1 MTRKRVKEDRSQG
14 SRFQLKMDSSRQR
27 EIAGLALFA
36 FGGLALLVLLHITPT
51 VLSDRVAQL
60 LRVFFGWGAF
70 ALPLA
75 AFVAAGFLLRRGK
88 DKPSGIAWGRVFAAE
103 IFFAAALAM
112 LHLFTP
118 TADGAALADKG
129 EGGGFV
135 GWAIGN
141 ALSSVIGDIGAGV
154 LLGLLALFTLP
165 ALIGLSASHLRQW
178 SESLADRAEQARRVP
193 HPVRAVRPSRVKVA
207 PSDSSSLTG
216 VEEAPDVEEELEP
229 ETEEEEALRERPV
242 FGSKPVEHPTP
253 TLTHPVLSP
262 RRSARRR
269 TMELPPID
277 LLSESNEAKYGE
289 VDAKSKE
296 ATIIET
302 LANFGIPDAKII
314 QTSVGPTVTQFGLD
328 PGFIERRASDGQIR
342 RRKVSVNRIT
352 ALQHDLELALAAAPI
367 RIEAPVP
374 GRPVVGVE
382 VPNQA
387 ISVVSLRG
395 VLDTEVFKKKKTAL
409 RIALGRDV
417 SGAPIATDMGNMPH
431 LLIAGATGSG
441 KSVCINTIIAC
452 LLFNNSPDDLRLL
465 MVDPKRVELVSFN
478 GIPHLLGPVIVNV
491 EEVVAALRWVV
502 EEMDGRFKL
511 FAKTGVR
518 NIEAYNEKATDSSMP
533 YIVVLIDELAD
544 LMLAAPDET
553 EKLLTRLAQLARATG
568 IHLVIATQR
577 PSVDVVTGLIKANFP
592 ARIAFSVTS
601 GVDSRVVL
609 DTPGAEKLLGRG
621 DMLYM
626 ASDSSKLQRL
636 QGCFVSDDELARLVN
651 FWREKAIMEMRDVIS
666 EPPWKIAEEG
676 AAKNGGGDEM
686 VEKATKLIRESAGDT
701 ASISWLQR
709 KLGIGYPRA
718 ARLMDQLEE
727 LRIVGPDPGGGKA
740 RTVLPPPASPDGGRT
755 KKKK

>member
-36 FGGLALLVLLHITPT
+36 FGGLALLVLLHVTPT
-51 VLSDRVAQL
+51 ALSDRAAQV

-75 AFVAAGFLLRRGK
+75 AFVASGFLLRRGK
-88 DKPSGIAWGRVFAAE
+88 AKRGGIAWGRIFAAE

-129 EGGGFV
+129 EGGGFI
-135 GWAIGN
+135 GWAISN
-141 ALSSVIGDIGAGV
+141 ALTSVLGDIGAGV
-154 LLGLLALFTLP
+154 LLGILALFTLP
-165 ALIGLSASHLRQW
+165 AIIGLSVSHLREW

-193 HPVRAVRPSRVKVA
+193 RPARAVRPSRVKLSPSLDSA
-207 PSDSSSLTG
+207 PE
-216 VEEAPDVEEELEP
+216 VEEAPVEEELGP
-229 ETEEEEALRERPV
+229 ETAEEPLVQRPV
-242 FGSKPVEHPTP
+242 FGAKQVEPPTP
-253 TLTHPVLSP
+253 TLTHPILSP
-262 RRSARRR
+262 KRNARRR
-269 TMELPPID
+269 AMGLPPID
-277 LLSESNEAKYGE
+277 LLAEANEAKYGE
-289 VDAKSKE
+289 LDAKSKE

-342 RRKVSVNRIT
+342 RRKISVNRIT

-374 GRPVVGVE
+374 GRPIVGVE

-395 VLDTEVFKKKKTAL
+395 VLDSDVFKKKKTPL

-452 LLFNNSPDDLRLL
+452 LLFSNSPDDMRLM

-502 EEMDGRFKL
+502 EEMDSRFKL
-511 FAKTGVR
+511 FAKLGVR
-518 NIEAYNEKATDSSMP
+518 NIEAYNEKATDSTMP

-553 EKLLTRLAQLARATG
+553 EKQLTRLAQLARATG

-676 AAKNGGGDEM
+676 AAKNGGDEM
-686 VEKATKLIRESAGDT
+686 TERATKLIREADSPT

-727 LRIVGPDPGGGKA
+727 LGVVGPDEGGGKPRA
-740 RTVLPPPASPDGGRT
+740 VLPPPAPPDAGRT